1 MENTFFVHI
10 KGLRKDATV
19 KMASPSVV
27 GISSGA
33 QGHVP
38 ENVASEMALDLAGTS
53 AQVVEL
59 YGKAIERLADR

>member
-1 MENTFFVHI
+1 
-10 KGLRKDATV
+10 
-19 KMASPSVV
+19 VV